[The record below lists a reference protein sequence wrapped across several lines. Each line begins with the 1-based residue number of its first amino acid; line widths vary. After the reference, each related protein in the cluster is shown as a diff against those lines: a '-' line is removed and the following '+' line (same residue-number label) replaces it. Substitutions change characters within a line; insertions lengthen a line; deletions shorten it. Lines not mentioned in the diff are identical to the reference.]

1 MYKVKLTSD
10 LEKDPSLSTQTNSM
24 SKSSSS
30 TSIPPPFPALE
41 TAHAKPNLA
50 VAFTSSSIVG
60 STTRLEPEL
69 AGRIAKATAIGIA
82 DKAREP
88 AERIERAVALI
99 PLARDENGID
109 VVGAGFWAIED

>member
-1 MYKVKLTSD
+1 M
-10 LEKDPSLSTQTNSM
+10 
-24 SKSSSS
+24 
-30 TSIPPPFPALE
+30 
-41 TAHAKPNLA
+41 
-50 VAFTSSSIVG
+50 G

-109 VVGAGFWAIED
+109 VAGADFCAVED